1 MLVVVL
7 VNPRVLLGGSYLLY
21 MKKTV
26 SKFQIKKI
34 LNSVINERDEMQGF
48 EEIEVKPKKVIRL
61 TEQDLETL
69 LSTLLGG
76 DIKKILSS
84 GNMSGLPTNIQDFI
98 KMNPDEVESFLEK
111 PEKPY
116 SSPSGLSTDFNSMVQ
131 KIIDNFE
138 GGYYDPVT
146 MRNSAMGDS
155 GETMYGID
163 RKHGPESNSGKGKE
177 FWDLIHADRRK
188 NPECY
193 KLEYDPAKGKGK
205 CYNPGLANK
214 LKSIIAE
221 MMKPQFDDLSQRY
234 LSPEAKKIVITTPEL
249 LFNFTYLVWNGSG
262 YFKKFSDKLNK
273 EVASGNKDPQ
283 DLSRIMLDYRK
294 NFSEYSGFAN
304 NLIRRGGRNM
314 EKVMMS

>member
-1 MLVVVL
+1 
-7 VNPRVLLGGSYLLY
+7 
-21 MKKTV
+21 MKKTI

-34 LNSVINERDEMQGF
+34 LNNVINERDEMEGF

-76 DIKKILSS
+76 DIKKILSP
-84 GNMSGLPTNIQDFI
+84 GGMDGLPKNIQDFI
-98 KMNPDEVESFLEK
+98 KMNPDEIESLEDK
-111 PEKPY
+111 PKKTY
-116 SSPSGLSTDFNSMVQ
+116 SSPSGMNIDFRKMVQ

-138 GGYYDPVT
+138 GGYYNPT
-146 MRNSAMGDS
+146 TTYNSAMGKS

-163 RKHGPESNSGKGKE
+163 RKYGPESKSGKGLE
-177 FWDLIHADRRK
+177 FWSLIDSDRKK
-188 NPECY
+188 NPDCY

-205 CYNPGLANK
+205 CYNPELANR
-214 LKSIIAE
+214 LKSLIAD
-221 MMKPQFDDLSQRY
+221 MMRPQYDDLSQKF
-234 LSPEAKKIVITTPEL
+234 LSQEARKIVNSTPEL

-273 EVASGNKDPQ
+273 EVESGNKDPQ
-283 DLSRIMLDYRK
+283 DLAKIMLDYRK

-314 EKVMMS
+314 EKVLMA

>member
-1 MLVVVL
+1 
-7 VNPRVLLGGSYLLY
+7 
-21 MKKTV
+21 MKKSV

-34 LNSVINERDEMQGF
+34 LTSVINERDEMQGF

-76 DIKKILSS
+76 DIKKILSP
-84 GNMSGLPTNIQDFI
+84 GGMTGLPTNIQDFI
-98 KMNPDEVESFLEK
+98 KMNPDLMKMNPDEVESSLEK

-116 SSPSGLSTDFNSMVQ
+116 SSPSGLSTDFNSMIQ

-138 GGYYDPVT
+138 GGYYNPKT
-146 MRNSAMGDS
+146 TYNSAMGKS

-163 RKHGPESNSGKGKE
+163 RQWGLDSKTGVGAK
-177 FWDLIHADRRK
+177 FWSLIDEDRK
-188 NPECY
+188 KSPDCY
-193 KLEYDPAKGKGK
+193 KLYYDPAKGKGK

-214 LKSIIAE
+214 LKSVIAE

-234 LSPEAKKIVITTPEL
+234 LSPEAKKIVTSTPEL
-249 LFNFTYLVWNGSG
+249 LFNFTYLVWNGAG

-283 DLSRIMLDYRK
+283 DLARIMLDYRK

-314 EKVMMS
+314 EKVMMT